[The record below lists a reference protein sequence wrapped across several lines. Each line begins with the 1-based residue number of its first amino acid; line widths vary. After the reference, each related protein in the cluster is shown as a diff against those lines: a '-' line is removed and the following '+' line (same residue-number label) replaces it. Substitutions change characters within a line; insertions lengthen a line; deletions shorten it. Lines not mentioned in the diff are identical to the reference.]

1 MPHMSAKICFPLPSA
16 SAEAAKTLVIVSD
29 STLELPGVI
38 YGLQRAAS
46 LIEPTPVRLLWIAVC
61 PGAGANKL
69 AKAWTKAPK
78 CDYGLTVV
86 NLNDCVK
93 GTLYDFT
100 EQNEADLKDLVRLA
114 AAHCTVRSDLFI
126 NHAEFYPRLD
136 PIYKVLVPLY
146 TRAARDAGAIVHDG
160 VDALRSIKLRDTM
173 HFDAE
178 STREVVEMYISA
190 VRSMLEMQPP
200 RDVQQ
205 NADERMAA
213 APEILLSDEEPD
225 EEPDPPDP
233 QQNWLPEHPQEPR
246 ESAEAVRK
254 HLLEKF
260 HQWNSGLQEKK
271 TVPKCLLLQG
281 QFLLPT
287 CTPEYLPEDDDRFN
301 VIKKERVFICDTLD
315 CGQKV
320 RFSSALKETVCKRWE
335 CEFVGSFFCQD
346 WDDLPAWLRREAWEK
361 RFINAT
367 WHCAHICGAKTTL
380 NEEQRQRRQDRIL
393 RWQQEQAE
401 AGKGRAPASSS
412 AASSAYPTSGE
423 KEQKRAN

>member
-1 MPHMSAKICFPLPSA
+1 MQTYTRTWSHPVVTPSRSRQGQATPKWPA
-16 SAEAAKTLVIVSD
+16 SAAAAKNLVIVSD
-29 STLELPGVI
+29 STLENPGVI

-46 LIEPTPVRLLWIAVC
+46 LITPTPVRLLWIAVC
-61 PGAGANKL
+61 PGAGASKL

-78 CDYGLTVV
+78 CHYGLTVV

-100 EQNEADLKDLVRLA
+100 EQNDADLKDLVRLA
-114 AAHCTVRSDLFI
+114 ANHCTVRSDLFI
-126 NHAEFYPRLD
+126 NHADFYPRLD
-136 PIYKVLVPLY
+136 PIYKRLVPLY
-146 TRAARDAGAIVHDG
+146 TRAARDAGAIVHEG

-178 STREVVEMYISA
+178 STPEVVEMYISA

-233 QQNWLPEHPQEPR
+233 QEDWLPGYPQEPR

-260 HQWNSGLQEKK
+260 HQWNSDNEEKK
-271 TVPKCLLLQG
+271 PVPGCLLLEG
-281 QFLLPT
+281 QTLLPSRM
-287 CTPEYLPEDDDRFN
+287 PAQLAEEDERFHE
-301 VIKKERVFICDTLD
+301 KKKTRLCLRHTGLQTGRPLFVQTNAVSACRVR
-315 CGQKV
+315 V
-320 RFSSALKETVCKRWE
+320 RGLL
-335 CEFVGSFFCQD
+335 Q
-346 WDDLPAWLRREAWEK
+346 
-361 RFINAT
+361 
-367 WHCAHICGAKTTL
+367 
-380 NEEQRQRRQDRIL
+380 
-393 RWQQEQAE
+393 
-401 AGKGRAPASSS
+401 
-412 AASSAYPTSGE
+412 
-423 KEQKRAN
+423 

>member
-1 MPHMSAKICFPLPSA
+1 M
-16 SAEAAKTLVIVSD
+16 
-29 STLELPGVI
+29 
-38 YGLQRAAS
+38 Q
-46 LIEPTPVRLLWIAVC
+46 PTPVRLLWIAVC
-61 PGAGANKL
+61 PGAGAKEL

-78 CDYGLTVV
+78 CHYGLTVV

-100 EQNEADLKDLVRLA
+100 EQNDADLKDLVRLA
-114 AAHCTVRSDLFI
+114 ANHCTVRSDLFI
-126 NHAEFYPRLD
+126 NHADFYPRLD
-136 PIYKVLVPLY
+136 PIYKRLVPLY
-146 TRAARDAGAIVHDG
+146 TRAARDAGARVHDG
-160 VDALRSIKLRDTM
+160 VDALRSIKLRDIM

-225 EEPDPPDP
+225 PPDP
-233 QQNWLPEHPQEPR
+233 QQDWLPEHPQEPR

-260 HQWNSGLQEKK
+260 HRWNSGLKEKK

-301 VIKKERVFICDTLD
+301 VIKKERVFICDTLH

-335 CEFVGSFFCQD
+335 CEFAGSFFCQD

-412 AASSAYPTSGE
+412 AASTAYLTSAKGAKAGKLKRSW
-423 KEQKRAN
+423 EQMQGSKSKGIQKGGSTYQGQAGSRWTW